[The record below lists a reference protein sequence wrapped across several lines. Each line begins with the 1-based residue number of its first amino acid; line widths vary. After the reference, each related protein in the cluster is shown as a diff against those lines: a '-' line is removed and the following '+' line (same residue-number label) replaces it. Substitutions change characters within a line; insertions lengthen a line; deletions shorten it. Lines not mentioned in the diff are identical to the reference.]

1 MVKHNADQQGF
12 TLIEIL
18 IAITIFAIGILAV
31 ASMQISSIN
40 GNADAQRIT
49 DASTIA
55 QDQLEAL
62 MALDYSDPLLNDDDN
77 DGTNQ
82 DADDDGIDDDGGN
95 FGLDD
100 TVNPDGSAQSQIG
113 ASNLYDVFWN
123 IAVDEPATGNKTIRI
138 IVTNRQGGQRPF
150 TLDFIK

>member
-1 MVKHNADQQGF
+1 MAEHNADQRGF

-55 QDQLEAL
+55 QDQLEEL
-62 MALDYSDPLLNDDDN
+62 MALDYNDPLLNDDDN

-82 DADDDGIDDDGGN
+82 DANDDGIDDDGGN

-100 TVNPDGSAQSQIG
+100 TATPDGSKQFQGPSG
-113 ASNLYDVFWN
+113 RYDIFWN